1 MSQNTRVK
9 KFWSM
14 IDCQKISVMYMLIF
28 SKSSAGATDQQTV
41 TIIDLNLFVKQ
52 IPLDPTTKVYYKA
65 DNPLPLAGL
74 ERESKCCKLFRVV
87 ANQQRLK
94 RFSKET
100 SGTKCLFLRQSKL

>member
-1 MSQNTRVK
+1 
-9 KFWSM
+9 M

-74 ERESKCCKLFRVV
+74 ERESKRCKLFRVV

>member
-1 MSQNTRVK
+1 
-9 KFWSM
+9 M

-52 IPLDPTTKVYYKA
+52 IPLDPTTKVYYKV

-74 ERESKCCKLFRVV
+74 ERESNAASSLE
-87 ANQQRLK
+87 L
-94 RFSKET
+94 
-100 SGTKCLFLRQSKL
+100 

>member
-1 MSQNTRVK
+1 
-9 KFWSM
+9 M

-74 ERESKCCKLFRVV
+74 ERESNAASSLE
-87 ANQQRLK
+87 L
-94 RFSKET
+94 
-100 SGTKCLFLRQSKL
+100 